1 MVMKFKIKTFLVLC
15 ILITLIVGA
24 GIVFGVIEFKEFQR
38 PEEILVRDL
47 SDYLMISYFYATGD
61 VVLIL
66 NPTVSYY
73 DEDSGSEVVLTE
85 EKIYCIKN
93 WDYKIFYSKPDLPK
107 NEEQNKKF

>member
-24 GIVFGVIEFKEFQR
+24 GIVFDVLEFKEFQES
-38 PEEILVRDL
+38 EEILVVDL
-47 SDYLMISYFYATGD
+47 SDYLMISYFYDTGD
-61 VVLIL
+61 AVLIL